1 MRLLRCPSRRSD
13 DAFAYCIGA
22 LRKRQA
28 PALHLRHLFLKEI
41 VMSCFCAPAV
51 HPAIEKSRELHEQPH
66 NFTYQELFFV
76 RRVGEIRVR
85 TVQTEQS
92 AADLFGKG

>member
-1 MRLLRCPSRRSD
+1 M
-13 DAFAYCIGA
+13 
-22 LRKRQA
+22 
-28 PALHLRHLFLKEI
+28 PAH
-41 VMSCFCAPAV
+41 CAAAV

-66 NFTYQELFFV
+66 DFTYQELFFV

-92 AADLFGKG
+92 ASDLFGKGTPAYRASCYLAQRQEASDLASALSYFMNSVEQREMVHA